1 MQDIQQPSELDHSLA
16 GILSFDGSGNF
27 SITTMDEDLA
37 ATMTQDQPSQGTYSV
52 ASNGAVTINCQSGDC
67 PAGFLITAN
76 EAFFVSTGADA
87 GFGRMEPQTN
97 ADFSNASLAG
107 SYTAGSQ
114 PPLDYVNAVNEVD
127 SGSADGLGT
136 LTQSSDSSGSGGLG
150 QSSANVS
157 SYTLAANGRGT
168 MQSQGSQTPAVVYMI
183 SPTRWVVLQPTP
195 DARVDVYQ
203 H

>member
-1 MQDIQQPSELDHSLA
+1 MWISLMHRSPEATRQDSL
-16 GILSFDGSGNF
+16 
-27 SITTMDEDLA
+27 
-37 ATMTQDQPSQGTYSV
+37 
-52 ASNGAVTINCQSGDC
+52 
-67 PAGFLITAN
+67 
-76 EAFFVSTGADA
+76 
-87 GFGRMEPQTN
+87 
-97 ADFSNASLAG
+97 
-107 SYTAGSQ
+107 

-136 LTQSSDSSGSGGLG
+136 LTQSNDSSGSGGLG

-183 SPTRWVVLQPTP
+183 SPTRWVVLHP